1 MECTQPPA
9 LTEDQLTAVLDG
21 EAAPETLQH
30 LERCPGCSR
39 RLQRARQLES
49 AVRTGLWRWECPPS
63 QTLGDYHLQLLGA
76 EQLAVIARHLDTCPH
91 CAAELADLRAFL
103 ASGPVPAARPQ
114 RPPFRLPRL
123 PRPGELIAAFVPQT
137 PVMALRGSSAGQ
149 ITAHASGITIFL
161 EFQPVASGFELTG
174 QIITEKKQDEWVGAL
189 VELRQADALTC
200 TATLDEFGEF
210 KCALPTAEP
219 ATLRIRAH
227 TGRVVV
233 LDGLDLQGLSPQ
245 E

>member
-9 LTEDQLTAVLDG
+9 LTEDQLTAALDG
-21 EAAPETLQH
+21 EAASEVLQH
-30 LERCPGCSR
+30 LERCPGCSG
-39 RLQRARQLES
+39 RLQRAGQLES
-49 AVRTGLWRWECPPS
+49 ALRAGLWRWECPSP
-63 QTLGDYHLQLLGA
+63 QALGDYHLQLLHTDQRA
-76 EQLAVIARHLDTCPH
+76 AVARHLDTCPH

-103 ASGPVPAARPQ
+103 AAGPAPAARP
-114 RPPFRLPRL
+114 RPFRLPRL
-123 PRPGELIAAFVPQT
+123 PRPGELVAALVPQT

-149 ITAHASGITIFL
+149 VTARASGIAIFL
-161 EFQPVASGFELTG
+161 EFQPAASGFELTG
-174 QIITEKKQDEWVGAL
+174 QIIAEKKQDEWVGAL
-189 VELRQADALTC
+189 AELRQADALIC
-200 TATLDEFGEF
+200 TATLDEFSEF